1 MTKRIH
7 PAWIVA
13 GITFLTLIASAGT
26 RSAPSVLIVPL
37 EESFGWG
44 RDEITIPKYWD
55 FKSSKSMDLE
65 FMRMAEKR
73 SKLTH

>member
-1 MTKRIH
+1 MTKRLH
-7 PAWIVA
+7 PAWVVA

-44 RDEITIPKYWD
+44 RDEISFAIAVNVLLFGLVAP
-55 FKSSKSMDLE
+55 FAAALM
-65 FMRMAEKR
+65 
-73 SKLTH
+73 